1 MSDDREKAILGAK
14 TLVDFFEDFGR
25 DVYAQIL
32 LEELF
37 KGLMYEEALFVFG
50 EQRKGWNQACHSSSG
65 GESSQLN
72 SGECEQSEFAPSLGE
87 EDSPNYP

>member
-37 KGLMYEEALFVFG
+37 KGLMYEEALFIFG
-50 EQRKGWNQACHSSSG
+50 EQREGRDQVGHSSTG
-65 GESSQLN
+65 GESSQLD
-72 SGECEQSEFAPSLGE
+72 SGECERSELTPSLGE
-87 EDSPNYP
+87 EDSPNCL